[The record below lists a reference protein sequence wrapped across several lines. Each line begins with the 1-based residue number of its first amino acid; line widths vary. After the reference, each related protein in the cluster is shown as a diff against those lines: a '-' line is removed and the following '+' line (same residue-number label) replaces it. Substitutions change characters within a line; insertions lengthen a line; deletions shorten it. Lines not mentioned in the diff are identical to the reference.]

1 MPAPFKRLT
10 LDQFANLLNR
20 YQFTRKINA
29 VHMHHTW
36 RPNHSQFRGHESIVG
51 MWTYHTQT
59 NKWSD
64 IAQHIT
70 IDPQGYI
77 WLGRNW
83 NAAPA
88 SATGQ
93 NGDSHAGPFMFEMIG
108 DFDKGCDPFGG
119 AQRDTVIKVIAL
131 VQKRFGLAPGSLMFH
146 NMMSSKS
153 CPGSSIDYR
162 EVLAAVERELD
173 QPAQWGPRGRS
184 ATFGDDAIDDPD
196 ARTIDEALE
205 DLSRVPATQRDP
217 ENAEACD
224 HARAAG
230 AMDLAADGAG
240 RAAAGDA
247 AVRGAD
253 PTPAQLAALR
263 PHLVN
268 LTMGELSGDGEYKTS
283 EGDVDAIFGEH
294 LERAFQRAEALGL
307 PLRIVL
313 QAHGGLVNEAAGLA
327 IAQKSVDWWMA
338 NNIYPIYFVW
348 ETGAFET
355 IGQLLRRVRDGAT
368 RGVPRDVFD
377 FLSDP
382 LIEEAVRTLQGPRIW
397 GGMKLSAQRASATD
411 VIGTGGSGGAGGTG
425 GMGEFEGGAC
435 YVARKLA
442 DFWDAHPGQVELHA
456 VGHSAGA
463 IFQAYFIPR
472 VLQFGAGPFSS
483 VHLLA
488 PAIRTDVFKTT
499 LARFIGPGNAGI
511 DQMTMYTMH
520 KEYERDD
527 DCARIYRKSLLYL
540 IHHALEPQRR
550 TPLLGLE
557 ESVRADRDLVALF
570 GLNGGTPFAN
580 VVWAKTAAQQG
591 LSASTSGTHGG
602 FDDDGPT
609 MGSIARRIL
618 GRSDADRIVEYRTGA
633 DGSRGADPWGVEA
646 ELPSDI
652 LIPAGAFVAAAVPN
666 ADGAAGMGGRY
677 HPNGGGAYR
686 PNGERVLQQPYAL
699 AGGRRR
705 ALCVGINRYPTYPL
719 TGCLADVEAWTRT
732 LNRLGFDDITTLLN
746 EHATRDAILE
756 QLTQLVQASRPGDVI
771 VFQYAGHGTT
781 VDDLSGDEAGGDTPN
796 DDEAICPVDY
806 ETGALILDDDVG
818 RVFDLLPDGVNLT
831 CFMDCCHSGTASRF
845 GVGKNPSNTAVN
857 PGDRARFIVAGPE
870 LQNAHRR
877 YRAGAPQ
884 GRTVPRG
891 PARMRE
897 VVFAACLSSEKAWE
911 SRGQGEFTVRATGIL
926 ARMGGAMAGL
936 TNADFAR
943 LVTQEFGPSPRQQ
956 PRLYGNDQAP
966 ALGLL
971 APLQAQA
978 QGAMGIARPAWNGD
992 AQLLVQGMKQ
1002 LLQQYGP
1009 H

>member
-88 SATGQ
+88 SASGQ

-108 DFDKGCDPFGG
+108 DFDKGCDPFDGP
-119 AQRDTVIKVIAL
+119 QRNTVIKVIAL

-146 NMMSSKS
+146 NMMSGKS

-162 EVLAAVERELD
+162 EILAEVQRVHD
-173 QPAQWGPRGRS
+173 QPEQWEPRSRS
-184 ATFGDDAIDDPD
+184 AIFADEAIDDPD
-196 ARTIDEALE
+196 ARTIDEAVE
-205 DLSRVPATQRDP
+205 DLGRVSASQRDP
-217 ENAEACD
+217 ENAEACVHTRGAVD
-224 HARAAG
+224 VDAG
-230 AMDLAADGAG
+230 ALPAG
-240 RAAAGDA
+240 RAIDLGAARRAG
-247 AVRGAD
+247 

-268 LTMGELSGDGEYKTS
+268 LTMGELSDEGEYKTS
-283 EGDVDAIFGEH
+283 KGDVDAIFGEH
-294 LERAFQRAEALGL
+294 LEAAFRRAQALEL
-307 PLRIVL
+307 PLRIVV

-338 NNIYPIYFVW
+338 NNIYPLYFVW

-377 FLSDP
+377 LLTDP
-382 LIEEAVRTLQGPRIW
+382 LVEEAVRALQGQHVW
-397 GGMKLSAQRASATD
+397 GAMKLSAQRASALD
-411 VIGTGGSGGAGGTG
+411 VIGNGGEGDGR
-425 GMGEFEGGAC
+425 FQGGAC
-435 YVARKLA
+435 YVAQKLR
-442 DFWDAHPGQVELHA
+442 DFCRLHREGVELHA

-472 VLQFGAGPFSS
+472 VLQFGAGPFQS
-483 VHLLA
+483 VHLMA
-488 PAIRTDVFKTT
+488 PAIRTDLFKAT
-499 LARFIGPGNAGI
+499 LARFVGPGKPGI
-511 DQMTMYTMH
+511 EQMAMYTMR
-520 KEYERDD
+520 KDYELDD
-527 DCARIYRKSLLYL
+527 NCAGIYRKSLLYL

-557 ESVRADRDLVALF
+557 ENLRADRELIALF
-570 GLNGGTPFAN
+570 GLDGKPPLAD
-580 VVWAKTAAQQG
+580 VVWSKTAAEQG
-591 LSASTSGTHGG
+591 RSASRSSTHGG
-602 FDDDGPT
+602 FDDDLAT

-618 GRSDADRIVEYRTGA
+618 ARSDADRIVEYRPGA
-633 DGSRGADPWGVEA
+633 DSSRGADAWNVEVA
-646 ELPSDI
+646 LPTDI
-652 LIPAGAFVAAAVPN
+652 LLRPAPAPLAA
-666 ADGAAGMGGRY
+666 GGFMGEYGMGGRY
-677 HPNGGGAYR
+677 QSNGGNGNGGAGYYH
-686 PNGERVLQQPYAL
+686 PGGGVLHAPEIG
-699 AGGRRR
+699 GGRRR

-719 TGCLADVEAWTRT
+719 TGCLADVEAWTRI
-732 LNRLGFDDITTLLN
+732 LGRLGFEDIATLLN
-746 EHATRDAILE
+746 EHATHDAILE
-756 QLTQLVQASRPGDVI
+756 QLRQLVQASRPGDVI

-781 VDDLSGDEAGGDTPN
+781 VTDLGGDEGGGDTPA

-806 ETGALILDDDVG
+806 ETGALILDDDIG
-818 RVFDLLPDGVNLT
+818 RIVDLLPEGVNLT

-845 GVGKNPSNTAVN
+845 GVGKNPSNTAHD
-857 PGDRARFIVAGPE
+857 PGDRVRFIVAGPE

-877 YRAGAPQ
+877 YRAGVPQ
-884 GRTVPRG
+884 GRTLPRG

-897 VVFAACLSSEKAWE
+897 VLFAACLSSEKAWE
-911 SRGQGEFTVRATGIL
+911 SRGQGEFTVRATGVL
-926 ARMGGAMAGL
+926 GRMAGSL
-936 TNADFAR
+936 GSISNADFAR
-943 LVTQEFGPSPRQQ
+943 LVIQEFGPSPRQQ
-956 PRLYGNDQAP
+956 PRLYSSEAAA

-971 APLQAQA
+971 APLQAHA
-978 QGAMGIARPAWNGD
+978 AAAASRPAWSGE
-992 AQLLVQGMKQ
+992 AQLLIQGMQQ

-1009 H
+1009 PH